1 LNDVDDI
8 IIGGGV
14 VAHHLQFQLGKLPTM
29 NGIIEK
35 QDSGWDNID
44 EETFFIGVRAM
55 SMGR

>member
-8 IIGGGV
+8 IIGGSV
-14 VAHHLQFQLGKLPTM
+14 VARPLQFQLEKLPTM

-44 EETFFIGVRAM
+44 EKTF
-55 SMGR
+55 SLE